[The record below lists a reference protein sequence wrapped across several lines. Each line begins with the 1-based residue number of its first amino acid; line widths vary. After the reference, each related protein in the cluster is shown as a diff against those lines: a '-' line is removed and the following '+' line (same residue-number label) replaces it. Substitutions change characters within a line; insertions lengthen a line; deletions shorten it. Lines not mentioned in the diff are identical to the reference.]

1 MTRSTVIAGLATWLA
16 LFFSGGA
23 ALAGVGTSTLAAR
36 TQINANCTISTTPV
50 AFGGYDPIGANKTT
64 DLNAIG
70 VITVT
75 CVKGTAPTIGL
86 GLGSNPSG
94 STRQMKNTTSA
105 NFLQYEL
112 YQPSSTVPNAAC
124 SFPGSVVWGNSGG
137 GLFNAGSA
145 PTKNARS
152 YNVCGTIAAGLNPA
166 IGTYQD
172 TVVATVNF

>member
-1 MTRSTVIAGLATWLA
+1 MTRSTIGAGLATWLA
-16 LFFSGGA
+16 LFLSGG
-23 ALAGVGTSTLAAR
+23 ALAGVGTSSLTAQ

-50 AFGGYDPIGANKTT
+50 AFGNYDPIGANKTT
-64 DLNAIG
+64 ALNAIG

-112 YQPSSTVPNAAC
+112 YKPSSTLPNAAC
-124 SFPGSVVWGNSGG
+124 SFPGTVVWGNSGSS
-137 GLFNAGSA
+137 LLSAGSA

-152 YNVCGTIAAGLNPA
+152 YNVCGTVPAGLNPT
-166 IGTYQD
+166 IGNYQD